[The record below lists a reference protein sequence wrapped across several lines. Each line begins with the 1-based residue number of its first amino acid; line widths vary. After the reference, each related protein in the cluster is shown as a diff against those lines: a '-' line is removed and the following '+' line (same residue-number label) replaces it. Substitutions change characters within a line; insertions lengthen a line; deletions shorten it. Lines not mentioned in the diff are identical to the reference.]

1 LEEAL
6 KKADLPGE
14 DEAEDTTALRSAGLL
29 DRIGE
34 LEGSLLD
41 AVKLG
46 FDRALA
52 QLKVVNPDVDLIIEG
67 THHLSDVRDGVIEPP
82 PDLEE
87 DEGHIVDA

>member
-1 LEEAL
+1 V
-6 KKADLPGE
+6 
-14 DEAEDTTALRSAGLL
+14 

-46 FDRALA
+46 FDREVA
-52 QLKVVNPDVDLIIEG
+52 QLKVVNPDVDLIVEG

-87 DEGHIVDA
+87 DEGHVDDAQANEAL